1 MNNTLKVERAKLNLT
16 QQQLADKVGV
26 SRQTIN
32 SIEAERYIPST
43 ALAIKISN
51 VFKTSVNDIFTL
63 EEDDWILADNNLYIN
78 IRFDSSLL
86 IDKTATFYC

>member
-16 QQQLADKVGV
+16 QMQLADKVGV

-43 ALAIKISN
+43 SLAIKISN
-51 VFKTSVNDIFTL
+51 VFDKSVNEIFTL
-63 EEDDWILADNNLYIN
+63 EEGD
-78 IRFDSSLL
+78 
-86 IDKTATFYC
+86 